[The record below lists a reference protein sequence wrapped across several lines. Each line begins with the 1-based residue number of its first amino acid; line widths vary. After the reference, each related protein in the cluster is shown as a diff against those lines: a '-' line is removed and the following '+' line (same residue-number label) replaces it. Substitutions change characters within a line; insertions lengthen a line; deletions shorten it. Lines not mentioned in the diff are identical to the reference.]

1 MYLPRLFKLLL
12 LLSMLSAFC
21 VKAGDL
27 DKVRADFLQAE
38 AVKWDINSAA
48 FQKKLKKFDGYPLQ
62 DYFQLAQLKKNLLMK
77 NEPQISTFLS
87 LYDSTPLDW
96 SLRKPW
102 LSHLI
107 RYKYKERF
115 IKYYKPSS
123 NKQFTCNFYQ
133 YQLDTGL
140 DKNSVLPHVTTLW
153 LNGESLPKECDKLFS
168 LWTKKGYR
176 TNELI
181 WQRVML
187 AQQNRKYGL
196 VKYLLKLLPQKEQY
210 LVELWKKIKRS
221 PKLIAKLD
229 KFKHVNNQET
239 LVIIDGL
246 KRLIWKDEVLSL
258 SVFEKAETQGR
269 FSNEQKQNILST
281 LVTAVARSE
290 HPTAQLWFTN
300 LEREYIHSGAI
311 QWRVAALLRS
321 GDFSHLTTEL
331 KQLTAEQQADR
342 QWLYWLARSLEQTN
356 QAEKAKQIYQ
366 QLADQRSYYGFL
378 AAAQIGDK
386 SVLNHKPISI
396 PGHINGS
403 VSSLKPGQRAIEL
416 YRLNRLAEA
425 RREWSYW
432 MTLLDDKE
440 QMMAAKWAH
449 LQGWYDRGI
458 YSLSQIGSLND
469 MDVRFPMP
477 FQDEFSKAAKK
488 HNVNEAWAYAIA
500 RKESIFMSDAASS
513 VGALGLMQVKPITAN
528 YINKSKL
535 KRWQILE
542 PDTNIELGIKYLSYL
557 LKKFDNNIVL
567 ATVAYNAGPKKVY
580 RWIKAEPSL
589 PVDAWIET
597 IPYKETREY
606 VKSVLAFTEIYQQ
619 KQGRGTSPFLQLI
632 EMQIE

>member
-1 MYLPRLFKLLL
+1 MFGII
-12 LLSMLSAFC
+12 LLSASFAQADEFN
-21 VKAGDL
+21 DL
-27 DKVRADFLQAE
+27 RADFLLAE
-38 AVKWDINSAA
+38 EVKWDINSAA
-48 FQKKLKKFDGYPLQ
+48 YQTKLKKFDGYPLQ

-77 NEPQISTFLS
+77 NEQQISAFLS
-87 LYDSTPLDW
+87 LYDNTPLDW

-102 LSHLI
+102 LLHLI
-107 RYKYKERF
+107 RYKYKKRF
-115 IKYYKPSS
+115 IKYYKPSR
-123 NKQFTCNFYQ
+123 NKQFTCNYYQ
-133 YQLDTGL
+133 YQLDTGVN
-140 DKNSVLPHVTTLW
+140 KNTVLPKITELW

-168 LWTKKGYR
+168 LWTKKGFR

-187 AQQNRKYGL
+187 AQQKRKYGL

-221 PKLIAKLD
+221 PKQIAQLNKL
-229 KFKHVNNQET
+229 KRNNKQET
-239 LVIIDGL
+239 LVIVDGL
-246 KRLIWKDEVLSL
+246 KRLVWRDEVLAL
-258 SVFEKAETQGR
+258 SVFEKADKQGR
-269 FSNEQKQNILST
+269 FNNEQKEHILTS

-290 HPTAQLWFTN
+290 DPTAQLWFTN
-300 LEREYIHSGAI
+300 LEREHIHSGAV

-321 GDFSHLTTEL
+321 GNFRNLATEIEQLTTD
-331 KQLTAEQQADR
+331 QQADR
-342 QWLYWLARSLEQTN
+342 QWLYWLARSFEQTN
-356 QAEKAKQIYQ
+356 QADKAQQIYQ

-378 AAAQIGDK
+378 AAAKIGDK
-386 SVLNHKPISI
+386 SVLNHKPINI
-396 PGHINGS
+396 PGHLNGS
-403 VSSLKPGQRAIEL
+403 ISNLKAGQRAIEL
-416 YRLNRLAEA
+416 YRLNRLTEA
-425 RREWSYW
+425 RREWGFW
-432 MTLLDDKE
+432 MTQLNETE

-449 LQGWYDRGI
+449 QQGWYDRGI

-477 FQDEFSKAAKK
+477 FQDQFSKAAKK
-488 HNVNEAWAYAIA
+488 YNVNEAWAYAIA
-500 RKESIFMSDAASS
+500 RKESIFMSDATSS

-542 PDTNIELGIKYLSYL
+542 PDTNIELGVKYLSYL

-580 RWIKAEPSL
+580 RWLKAEPSL

-597 IPYKETREY
+597 IPYKETRGY

-619 KQGRGTSPFLQLI
+619 KQGKGESPFIQLI